1 MKLTLGIDSSTQ
13 GVKAVAWDVDA
24 QKVVFSASV
33 NYGKDLPRY
42 GSPDGFLPNDDV
54 LVRHADP
61 RMWVEGLELVL
72 KRLQESGCP
81 MGDVAAIGGD
91 AQQHATVYL
100 SEHGVAGLRGWRG
113 LVFKKDLAHLDGLV
127 DGRGMRGVGR
137 EVRYTAAN
145 GHRFACN

>member
-33 NYGKDLPRY
+33 NYGKDLPQY
-42 GSPDGFLPNDDV
+42 DSPDGFLVPGAGCLVPGDGCLVPGANS

-61 RMWVEGLELVL
+61 RMWIEGLEIVL
-72 KRLQESGCP
+72 QRLQESGCP
-81 MGDVAAIGGD
+81 MGDVVAIGGD

-100 SEHGVAGLRGWRG
+100 SEEGLRGLRG
-113 LVFKKDLAHLDGLV
+113 LKV
-127 DGRGMRGVGR
+127 
-137 EVRYTAAN
+137 
-145 GHRFACN
+145 